1 MRLSIHPIRARR
13 FIRTNNNWFNP
24 SFGRDVF
31 LNMAQHIKVVEYDP
45 SWPLLF
51 EEEASLIKGILKDNL
66 VAIHHIGS
74 TSVPFLAAKPI
85 IDIMPVVKDLSA
97 VDAVSDEFVKIGYE
111 YFGQFG
117 IGGRRYLRKGGD
129 ERTHQIH
136 IFQLGDDHNIIRHLA
151 FRDYLRSHREVAIEY
166 AELKKNLAMKFPYDS
181 ESYSDGKEEFVQRVE
196 TWTIDEYNNR
206 MFL

>member
-1 MRLSIHPIRARR
+1 
-13 FIRTNNNWFNP
+13 
-24 SFGRDVF
+24 
-31 LNMAQHIKVVEYDP
+31 MAQHIKVVEYDP

-51 EEEASLIKGILKDNL
+51 EDEASLIKGILKDNL

-111 YFGQFG
+111 YLGPFG
-117 IGGRRYLRKGGD
+117 I
-129 ERTHQIH
+129 
-136 IFQLGDDHNIIRHLA
+136 
-151 FRDYLRSHREVAIEY
+151 
-166 AELKKNLAMKFPYDS
+166 

-196 TWTIDEYNNR
+196 TWAIDEYNNR

>member
-1 MRLSIHPIRARR
+1 MENKFENMTKEQLWKLFPIFLTKHNPDWADWYKEGEKTLRNLLG
-13 FIRTNNNWFNP
+13 TNDALRI
-24 SFGRDVF
+24 S
-31 LNMAQHIKVVEYDP
+31 
-45 SWPLLF
+45 
-51 EEEASLIKGILKDNL
+51 
-66 VAIHHIGS
+66 HIGS
-74 TSVPFLAAKPI
+74 TAIDKLWAKPI
-85 IDIMPVVKDLSA
+85 IDIMPIVKDLSA

-111 YFGQFG
+111 YLGSFG
-117 IGGRRYLRKGGD
+117 IEGRRYLRKGGD

-166 AELKKNLAMKFPYDS
+166 AELKKDLAMKFPCDI

-196 TWTIDEYNNR
+196 AWAIEEYNNR